1 MTRVRVKVELKGLGR
16 NSVLD
21 MLRYAGLLESNI
33 KGFPNII
40 EYMSPAG
47 GSEIPRWIN
56 FGAKAEIVTQQEPKP
71 PTARR
76 QRG

>member
-1 MTRVRVKVELKGLGR
+1 MKKIRVKVELKGLGR

-33 KGFPNII
+33 QGFPNTI

-47 GSEIPRWIN
+47 GSEIPRWRS
-56 FGAKAEIVTQQEPKP
+56 FGAEAEIV
-71 PTARR
+71 
-76 QRG
+76 